1 MNNPNIFLGK
11 LFSFTS
17 IPMYLYSQNDVLEE
31 LYPQKNNLLNIPE
44 NYYSSYKTEEHTV
57 CYVMTQAS
65 LFYGFVKL
73 NQLGKLL
80 VVGPLS
86 IVPIKHSLIRELK
99 KEYIVPNGEEE
110 NFAGLLYSIP
120 NHTLVYFTNLL
131 SFIDFSFNCESNE
144 IVEIKPYSLS
154 LDHSLNN
161 YAENLYQVKETQLF
175 NNSLT
180 IEKEIMHFVEKG
192 NLSALSEISQNPY
205 SYEAGVMANDNL
217 RQEKNAAIIA
227 IALACRAAIR
237 GGINQEMALQLSDI
251 YLQRVEDVTNVE
263 SIHKLINKIFLDY
276 TERVKNNSI
285 PEHVDLTIKETI
297 AYIENNTNSH
307 LHVEKISEVIGYSR
321 SYLTTKFKKQ
331 MGMSIHDYVMN
342 TKINEAKELLLYTSK
357 PIVEISEYLCFS
369 SQSHFQ
375 TVFKRLTGTTPMK
388 YRDFS

>member
-1 MNNPNIFLGK
+1 
-11 LFSFTS
+11 
-17 IPMYLYSQNDVLEE
+17 MYLYSQNDVLEE

-285 PEHVDLTIKETI
+285 PKHVDLTIKETI
-297 AYIENNTNSH
+297 TYIENNTNSH
-307 LHVEKISEVIGYSR
+307 LHVEKISDVIGYSR

-331 MGMSIHDYVMN
+331 MGMSIHEYVMN